1 MEENKRSNKQVDQMI
16 EYLRALNSVQMYD
29 DDNVTA
35 NEDRMVNVCKEIDKA
50 LGIHDYSVEATLT
63 SISPVEMEKLIV
75 PMSQKKGLE
84 LALVKDTSGSMGLW
98 ETHTAE
104 KIYNLLT
111 LDLKQHYKN
120 MYYTAVGYTTEAN
133 EYDVNYIFSAD
144 KSGGT
149 LTSLGLKKAMEILE
163 EPTESYKHQAI
174 ILFSDGDNLT
184 SDNHRVA
191 TAIGN
196 FLADGGKLFY
206 FELNVYNRLT
216 TLGQVFKN
224 GYEDNFHVVRHED
237 DIIPAIK
244 AARKALGL

>member
-1 MEENKRSNKQVDQMI
+1 MEENKKTNKQVDQMI
-16 EYLRALNSVQMYD
+16 QYLHTLNSIQMYD

-50 LGIHDYSVEATLT
+50 LGIHDYSVEAAP
-63 SISPVEMEKLIV
+63 IEIEKLIV

-84 LALVKDTSGSMGLW
+84 LCLLKDISGSMGVW
-98 ETHTAE
+98 ETKTAE
-104 KIYNLLT
+104 KIFNILNI
-111 LDLKQHYKN
+111 DLKQHYKDL
-120 MYYTAVGYTTEAN
+120 YYAAVAYSTEAE
-133 EYDVNYIFSAD
+133 EYDIHYIFNAD

-149 LTSLGLKKAMEILE
+149 IVSTGFKKAMEILE
-163 EPTESYKHQAI
+163 EPASSYKHQAI

-184 SDNHRVA
+184 SDNTRVK
-191 TAIGN
+191 TLIEN
-196 FLADGGKLFY
+196 FLVDGGKLFY